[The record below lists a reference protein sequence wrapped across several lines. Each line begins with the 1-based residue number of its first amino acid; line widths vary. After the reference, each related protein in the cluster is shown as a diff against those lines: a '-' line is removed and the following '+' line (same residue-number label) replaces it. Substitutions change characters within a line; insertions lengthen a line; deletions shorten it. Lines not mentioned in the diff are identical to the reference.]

1 MQPEQ
6 SLFQDIY
13 LVSEFFASAQQ
24 SLELLHF
31 LIDHPGLIGL
41 RVHVFLEVAWCQ
53 WRVILKLFPHEKVV
67 VSIDPRPDLQNCL
80 LEPLSIL
87 VIAAFAQKLQSCT
100 KQPLMSSLCFSHQ
113 LGHLFSET
121 NIFQSLGTAAFFP
134 TCGPCAS
141 PLHFFNA
148 ILLWSKW
155 PSHGLESL
163 CQSVVLVIRN
173 FHLTS
178 WQLLGAQIRFLC
190 SSLGLSESTI
200 WHSIQIIFLNAAIS
214 NSASEGHLIALK
226 NLPEHDSPGA
236 ATALFFPVFLAVGFP
251 CIFKHRLV
259 WLHLVLAFVIF
270 DEQAIDQLSLLCT
283 RILSFFGLHF
293 NEIQNMLRDGTTVT

>member
-141 PLHFFNA
+141 PLSMQSCFDPNDQAMDWKAFVKVWYWSFEISTWPADSFWVLKFAFSVPALVFLKAQYGTPSKSYSWMLPSA
-148 ILLWSKW
+148 IALLRAI
-155 PSHGLESL
+155 SL
-163 CQSVVLVIRN
+163 PWKTCQSM
-173 FHLTS
+173 
-178 WQLLGAQIRFLC
+178 
-190 SSLGLSESTI
+190 
-200 WHSIQIIFLNAAIS
+200 
-214 NSASEGHLIALK
+214 
-226 NLPEHDSPGA
+226 
-236 ATALFFPVFLAVGFP
+236 TALGQPLLSSFPYFL
-251 CIFKHRLV
+251 L
-259 WLHLVLAFVIF
+259 
-270 DEQAIDQLSLLCT
+270 
-283 RILSFFGLHF
+283 
-293 NEIQNMLRDGTTVT
+293 